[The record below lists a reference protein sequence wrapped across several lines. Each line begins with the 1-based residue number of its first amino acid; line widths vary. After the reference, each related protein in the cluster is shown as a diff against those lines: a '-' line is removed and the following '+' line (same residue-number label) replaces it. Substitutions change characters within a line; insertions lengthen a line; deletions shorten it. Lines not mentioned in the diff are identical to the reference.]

1 MILTENRQKKYFEVS
16 PAIGINRGI
25 FGPCGIRWPTEPPQK
40 VPSPLRLTQSL
51 IGRHTSPYSGTL
63 ASEAVVGVYS
73 PAQGFLPTL
82 QVEERPG
89 CPFQALGKRAKI
101 ILPIV
106 AANQDVVGHLAEK
119 VHPEIVKPSGENRS

>member
-1 MILTENRQKKYFEVS
+1 MAYRTASKSTVTSSVDPVVDRPSY
-16 PAIGINRGI
+16 
-25 FGPCGIRWPTEPPQK
+25 EP
-40 VPSPLRLTQSL
+40 
-51 IGRHTSPYSGTL
+51 YAGTL

-73 PAQGFLPTL
+73 PAQGFMPTL
-82 QVEERPG
+82 QVEERQG

-119 VHPEIVKPSGENRS
+119 YTQK